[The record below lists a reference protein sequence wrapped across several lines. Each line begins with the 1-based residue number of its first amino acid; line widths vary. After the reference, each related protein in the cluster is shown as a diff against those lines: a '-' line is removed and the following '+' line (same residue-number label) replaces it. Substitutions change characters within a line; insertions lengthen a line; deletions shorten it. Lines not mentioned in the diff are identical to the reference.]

1 MNASKFILPYEPKSD
16 IIRTEMCEKFDR
28 SKRLR
33 AFTSK
38 NKKIKENKMHFVL
51 LKNCFIYFR
60 YFYVSSIIFLP
71 VTTIYIYIY
80 IILNREIVTK
90 N

>member
-1 MNASKFILPYEPKSD
+1 
-16 IIRTEMCEKFDR
+16 
-28 SKRLR
+28 
-33 AFTSK
+33 
-38 NKKIKENKMHFVL
+38 MHFVL

-80 IILNREIVTK
+80 IYYFEQRDRYKKLEREREREREYVCVFSKIK
-90 N
+90 IIEGGIK